1 MFERIRKSAVVSIL
15 LIGFII
21 LVGSAVQANWFE
33 TFDGNAFDLST
44 WQFHSYPD
52 LTNSFSG
59 AIQDGPD
66 DNDYLLLNE
75 TSTSA
80 IGGSQFG
87 IGFGSEEV
95 FTDVRV
101 GAVVNVTGNLR
112 NYHGLAARVSHFIDD
127 GSVSGAPGIIAN
139 TYLMLIHWQD
149 GPANLRIEVFKTVN
163 NLADIMKNYHEEPV
177 PGLGHARS
185 YYAELDVVGS
195 NPVYITGSLYEYK
208 DGPLLA
214 RTPVFID
221 TNGNDSW
228 ENEGVHDAVYTSGIS
243 AIFGMNQKSD
253 PPGYS
258 ASFDEV
264 FSVSDGPAAV
274 NPSPA
279 IGATDVPI
287 DVTLSWIEADFATGR
302 ELWFGKAG
310 AMEKVDPAPTGMAYT
325 AGPLEFGQTYE
336 WRVDQVGAS
345 GVVTGH
351 TWTFTTADYLTIE
364 DFESYGSDAG
374 IQADWPHNIEGFD
387 YIFLAADDEGDT
399 SMRFY
404 YQNQY
409 EPFFT
414 EATRTFESLQ
424 DWTRLGVEA
433 LSLSFAGQVDN
444 VEQLMYLKVEDAVGN
459 NATVEHPFRHACQS
473 RRWFD
478 WVIPLSEFSVSGVDL
493 TQMSKLTIGFGDG
506 ATSGQADEDLDSIYI
521 DDIRLYPAR

>member
-1 MFERIRKSAVVSIL
+1 MSERTRKSTVLYVF
-15 LIGFII
+15 IGFIF
-21 LVGSAVQANWFE
+21 LAGNSVQANWIE

-59 AIQDGPD
+59 TLQDGAD
-66 DNDYLLLNE
+66 DNDFLLLNE

-87 IGFGSEEV
+87 IALGSEEV

-101 GAVVNVTGNLR
+101 GAVVNVAGNLR
-112 NYHGLAARVSHFIDD
+112 NYHGLAARISHFIDD
-127 GSVSGAPGIIAN
+127 GSISGAPGIVAS
-139 TYLMLIHWQD
+139 TYLMLVHWQD

-163 NLADIMKNYHEEPV
+163 NLTDIMKKYHEEPV

-208 DGPLLA
+208 GGPLLA

-221 TNGNDSW
+221 TNANDPW
-228 ENEGVHDAVYTSGIS
+228 ENEGVNDAVYTSGIS
-243 AIFGMNQKSD
+243 AVFGMNQNAN

-279 IGATDVPI
+279 IGTTDVP
-287 DVTLSWIEADFATGR
+287 VNATLSWLEADFATGR
-302 ELWFGKAG
+302 ELWLGKAG
-310 AMEKVDPAPTGMAYT
+310 AMEKVDPSPAGMTYT
-325 AGPLEFGQTYE
+325 TGPLEFGQTYE
-336 WRVDQVGAS
+336 WRVDQIGAS

-351 TWTFTTADYLTIE
+351 TWTFTTADYLTVE
-364 DFESYGSDAG
+364 DFESYGNDAD

-387 YIFLAADDEGDT
+387 YIFLASDEGDK
-399 SMRFY
+399 SMRIY

-409 EPFFT
+409 EPFLT
-414 EATRTFESLQ
+414 ETTRTFDSPQ
-424 DWTRLGVEA
+424 DWTRLGVET
-433 LSLSFAGQVDN
+433 LSIAFAGQVDN
-444 VEQLMYLKVEDAVGN
+444 VEQLMYLKVEDASGN
-459 NATVEHPFRHACQS
+459 NTTVEHPFRHACQS

-478 WVIPLSEFSVSGVDL
+478 WTVALSELSASGVDL
-493 TQMSKLTIGFGDG
+493 TQVSKLAIGLGDG
-506 ATSGQADEDLDSIYI
+506 TMSGQADEDLDSIFI

>member
-1 MFERIRKSAVVSIL
+1 MSGRIRKSTVVYA
-15 LIGFII
+15 LIGFVI
-21 LVGSAVQANWFE
+21 LAGSSLQANWLE

-59 AIQDGPD
+59 TIQDGAD
-66 DNDYLLLNE
+66 DNDYLLLDE
-75 TSTSA
+75 TSSGA
-80 IGGSQFG
+80 VGGSQFG
-87 IGFGSEEV
+87 VAFGAEEI

-101 GAVVNVTGNLR
+101 GAVVNVTGSLR

-127 GSVSGAPGIIAN
+127 GSLSGAPGIVASS
-139 TYLMLIHWQD
+139 YLMLIHWQD

-163 NLADIMKNYHEEPV
+163 NLATIMKKYHEEPV

-208 DGPLLA
+208 GGPLLA

-221 TNGNDSW
+221 TNGNDPW
-228 ENEGVHDAVYTSGIS
+228 ENEGVNDAVYTSGIS
-243 AIFGMNQKSD
+243 AIFGMNQNPD
-253 PPGYS
+253 PPGYR

-264 FSVSDGPAAV
+264 FSVSDGPTAV

-279 IGATDVPI
+279 IGATEVPI
-287 DVTLSWIEADFATGR
+287 DVTLSWIEAEFATER

-310 AMEKVDPAPTGMAYT
+310 AMDKVDPAPTGMTYT
-325 AGPLEFGQTYE
+325 IGPLEFDQTYE
-336 WRVDQVGAS
+336 WRVDQIGAS

-364 DFESYGSDAG
+364 DFESYGSDTDV
-374 IQADWPHNIEGFD
+374 QAAWPHNIEGFD
-387 YIFLAADDEGDT
+387 YIFLAADDAGDK

-414 EATRTFESLQ
+414 EATRTFDDPQ
-424 DWTRLGVEA
+424 DWTRLGVET

-444 VEQLMYLKVEDAVGN
+444 VEQLMYLKVEDVAGN
-459 NATVEHPFRHACQS
+459 SDTMEHPFRHACQS

-478 WVIPLSEFSVSGVDL
+478 WTVTLSELQASGVDL
-493 TQMSKLTIGFGDG
+493 TRISKLTIGLGDG
-506 ATSGQADEDLDSIYI
+506 ATSGQADEDLDSIFI
-521 DDIRLYPAR
+521 DDIRLYPTP